1 MSTEPV
7 HRVISTVSVLVG
19 FLALLVFCAYVVS
32 RTGTTAGLWDVA
44 VAVRAYRGALTLRAK
59 P

>member
-1 MSTEPV
+1 MSTVPV

-19 FLALLVFCAYVVS
+19 FLALLVFCAYLVR
-32 RTGTTAGLWDVA
+32 RTGTTAGLRDVA
-44 VAVRAYRGALTLRAK
+44 VVVGAYRGALTLRTK